1 MIGKIKTLVD
11 GRRYAPLIEH
21 SIARIKYSRGQK
33 MSLGRILYSSCAFYS
48 LSAPNQQYFLEIF
61 FSSREARKA
70 KEQLGFGYAVGAGPF
85 VYGFIGFFSSSV
97 SRDLCGLPS
106 RGLLIIKYLFDISL
120 WINRTVPAIPIPL
133 TYIHISKVGC
143 LV

>member
-33 MSLGRILYSSCAFYS
+33 MSLGRMPYSSCAFYS
-48 LSAPNQQYFLEIF
+48 LPAPNQQYFSEF
-61 FSSREARKA
+61 FSSRDARKE
-70 KEQLGFGYAVGAGPF
+70 KEESGFAYAVGAGLF
-85 VYGFIGFFSSSV
+85 VYGLIGLFSSSV
-97 SRDLCGLPS
+97 SRDLCGLTP
-106 RGLLIIKYLFDISL
+106 RGPLIIKYLFDISL
-120 WINRTVPAIPIPL
+120 WINRTVPTIPIPFA
-133 TYIHISKVGC
+133 YIHISKVGC